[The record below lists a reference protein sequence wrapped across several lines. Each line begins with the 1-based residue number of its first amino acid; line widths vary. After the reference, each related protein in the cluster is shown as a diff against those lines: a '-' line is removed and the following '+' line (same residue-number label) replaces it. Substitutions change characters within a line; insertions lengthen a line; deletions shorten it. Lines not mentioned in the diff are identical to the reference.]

1 MNLSDDYD
9 YEDEIGNDVMM
20 DNNDG
25 NLYLLGLNLS
35 QELVEAL
42 ANRGITHLFP
52 IQVCFLLE
60 GNKL

>member
-1 MNLSDDYD
+1 MKL
-9 YEDEIGNDVMM
+9 ETVVV

-25 NLYLLGLNLS
+25 NLDLSGLNLS

-52 IQVCFLLE
+52 IQVRFLLE